1 MVFHCSC
8 NLETIRPNK
17 IDANTPPLLNSSS
30 GDQRVEEI
38 RAHDKGACP
47 LGTGLTL
54 FETQHLCAWLGLAWP
69 STMGPLLRGAIILG
83 HRKPRSDGC

>member
-47 LGTGLTL
+47 LAQG
-54 FETQHLCAWLGLAWP
+54 
-69 STMGPLLRGAIILG
+69 
-83 HRKPRSDGC
+83 